1 MVEKIIWQT
10 HKFKY
15 EDLPEIYLKNSK
27 TWIEGLPGWEYRYF
41 SDIDVENFI
50 KEFYPQYLIIYN
62 SIKPGMYRAD
72 IWRYLVVYK
81 YGGIYADMDSI
92 YSEDGMHG
100 EECSP
105 CKMFLKSYPI
115 EFSGKLNVCVEHE
128 TNGAIRDVFTQA
140 VFMAGAGDPVLGQ
153 IIEEMFRKL
162 KEISNSIYENTPDF
176 VWILATGPEMYT
188 NVVNKNLDKVNL
200 ACFPVEHGEFHKDEV
215 DIDIHLT
222 WNIAV
227 D

>member
-72 IWRYLVVYK
+72 IWRYQVVYK

-100 EECSP
+100 EECFP

>member
-1 MVEKIIWQT
+1 MLTEKS
-10 HKFKY
+10 
-15 EDLPEIYLKNSK
+15 NS
-27 TWIEGLPGWEYRYF
+27 
-41 SDIDVENFI
+41 
-50 KEFYPQYLIIYN
+50 
-62 SIKPGMYRAD
+62 
-72 IWRYLVVYK
+72 
-81 YGGIYADMDSI
+81 IYADMDSI

-100 EECSP
+100 EECFP

-200 ACFPVEHGEFHKDEV
+200 ACFPAEHGEFHKDEV